1 MTLPFRELLMM
12 GIIRTLAMMIDILK
26 KVKSRARERTAM
38 PRITKQD
45 KARNRQNI
53 LDAASRMFRSQG
65 IDAVGIAELMK
76 EAGLTHGGFYNHF
89 ASKNDLAVEVCSTSY
104 AISLGVLAQAIEDGP
119 GQAGSP
125 LERVVADYLSAAH
138 RDAPDGGCPSVS
150 LATDAGR
157 HSEAVQ
163 SAYAEGVEGY
173 LTGFTS
179 ELLREA
185 EDKGHEPDPA
195 EARHRAIRLLS
206 EMVGAL
212 MLARAVHHVEPELSD
227 EILQTGR
234 SHALD

>member
-1 MTLPFRELLMM
+1 
-12 GIIRTLAMMIDILK
+12 
-26 KVKSRARERTAM
+26 M
-38 PRITKQD
+38 PRITKED

-53 LDAASRMFRSQG
+53 LEAAGRMFRSEG

-89 ASKNDLAVEVCSTSY
+89 ASKNDLAVEVCGASF
-104 AISLGVLAQAIEDGP
+104 AASLGGLARTIEDGP
-119 GQAGSP
+119 GQGGSP
-125 LERVVADYLSAAH
+125 LERVVAGYLSTAH
-138 RDAPDGGCPSVS
+138 RDAPDGGCPSAS
-150 LATDAGR
+150 LVTDAGR

-173 LTGFTS
+173 LTGFAA
-179 ELLREA
+179 EFLREA
-185 EDKGHEPDPA
+185 EEKGHDFDPG

-212 MLARAVHHVEPELSD
+212 MLARAVRHVEPELSD

>member
-1 MTLPFRELLMM
+1 
-12 GIIRTLAMMIDILK
+12 
-26 KVKSRARERTAM
+26 M

-53 LDAASRMFRSQG
+53 LEAAGRMFRSQG

-89 ASKNDLAVEVCSTSY
+89 ASKNDLVVEVCGASF
-104 AISLGVLAQAIEDGP
+104 AASLGSLARTIEDGP
-119 GQAGSP
+119 DQGDSP
-125 LERVVADYLSAAH
+125 LERVVAGYLSTAH
-138 RDAPDGGCPSVS
+138 RDAPDGGCPSAS
-150 LATDAGR
+150 LVTDAGR

-173 LTGFTS
+173 LTGFAA
-179 ELLREA
+179 EFLREA
-185 EDKGHEPDPA
+185 EEKGHELDPA

-212 MLARAVHHVEPELSD
+212 MLARAVRHVEPELSD
-227 EILQTGR
+227 EILRTGR

>member
-1 MTLPFRELLMM
+1 M
-12 GIIRTLAMMIDILK
+12 GHSQAEKAAT
-26 KVKSRARERTAM
+26 RARVL
-38 PRITKQD
+38 Q
-45 KARNRQNI
+45 
-53 LDAASRMFRSQG
+53 LASRKVRTEG
-65 IDAVGIAELMK
+65 VTRLGIAELMN

-89 ASKNDLAVEVCSTSY
+89 ASKNDLAVEVCGASF
-104 AISLGVLAQAIEDGP
+104 AASLGGLARTIEDGP

-125 LERVVADYLSAAH
+125 LERVVAGYLSTAH
-138 RDAPDGGCPSVS
+138 RDAPDGGCPSAS
-150 LATDAGR
+150 LVTDAGR

-173 LTGFTS
+173 LTGFAA
-179 ELLREA
+179 EFLREA
-185 EDKGHEPDPA
+185 EEKGHELDPA

-212 MLARAVHHVEPELSD
+212 MLARAVCHVEPELSD

>member
-1 MTLPFRELLMM
+1 
-12 GIIRTLAMMIDILK
+12 
-26 KVKSRARERTAM
+26 
-38 PRITKQD
+38 
-45 KARNRQNI
+45 
-53 LDAASRMFRSQG
+53 MFRSQG

-89 ASKNDLAVEVCSTSY
+89 ASKNDLVVEVCGAAY
-104 AISLGVLAQAIEDGP
+104 AASLGALARTIEDGP

-125 LERVVADYLSAAH
+125 LERVVAGYLSTAH
-138 RDAPDGGCPSVS
+138 RDAPDGGCPSAS

-157 HSEAVQ
+157 HSEAMQ

-173 LTGFTS
+173 LTGFAA
-179 ELLREA
+179 EFLREA
-185 EDKGHEPDPA
+185 EEKGHELDPA

-212 MLARAVHHVEPELSD
+212 MLARAVCHVEPELSD

-234 SHALD
+234 SHTLD